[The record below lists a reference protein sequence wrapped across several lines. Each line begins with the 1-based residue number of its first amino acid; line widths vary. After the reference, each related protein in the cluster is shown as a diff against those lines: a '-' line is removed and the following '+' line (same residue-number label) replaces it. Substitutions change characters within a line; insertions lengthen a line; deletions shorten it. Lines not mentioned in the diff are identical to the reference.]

1 MEGPSQLPWETQDE
15 SMQILSQDLMEQ
27 VMSLSLCDENFTKKP
42 DSRLLCAIDF
52 DFDAFV
58 PVVMRLLEIDSN
70 LAAVHAKLSPRMDET
85 EFWRNYYLRVQYL
98 RARIG
103 MAGKAAKDGLGSEP
117 QENIIC
123 RFKLKTGN
131 VGGSNSANSG
141 EEEVVFTDAEVE
153 DAGKKAAEEKERAR
167 KLEQAALAA
176 EVEAE
181 LLSGE
186 VDVSDVDLDNLDL
199 GDLELNDED
208 LEDLSD
214 LDESGLA
221 PTSLLDAE
229 IARELDEE
237 FGGADIDVDVD
248 EEDDVDEEAAV
259 DGDA

>member
-1 MEGPSQLPWETQDE
+1 M
-15 SMQILSQDLMEQ
+15 
-27 VMSLSLCDENFTKKP
+27 
-42 DSRLLCAIDF
+42 
-52 DFDAFV
+52 
-58 PVVMRLLEIDSN
+58 DSN
-70 LAAVHAKLSPRMDET
+70 LAAVHAKLSSRMSEI

-123 RFKLKTGN
+123 RFKVKTS
-131 VGGSNSANSG
+131 GSNAANNG
-141 EEEVVFTDAEVE
+141 EEEVVFTDAAVE
-153 DAGKKAAEEKERAR
+153 DAEEKAAVEKERTR

-186 VDVSDVDLDNLDL
+186 VNVSDVDLENLDL

-221 PTSLLDAE
+221 PNSLLDAE

-237 FGGADIDVDVD
+237 FGGADVDVGVDVD
-248 EEDDVDEEAAV
+248 AEAAV
-259 DGDA
+259 DGEV